1 MNYSLL
7 KKKLIENFNGVNDK
21 VCNYE
26 VEKKKKKIDLSLSME
41 RNLNKVSDW
50 EQINKNNNEDMK
62 KKNKKNEINVLNE
75 INDILNLNNSEK
87 EPTNT
92 IIKSVKSSVNIN
104 NLDKYEVSQK
114 IKKLGTALSTTIP
127 DNFINNSNNNNKLVD
142 EKKKK
147 NSNNEEVIFKENLDI
162 VESSFSAVN
171 KWRNHIDLI
180 EFVKNNLKNNEFIYV
195 KSQDGQYEKVSCH
208 RKKEVN
214 VISISLNGVLINE
227 KNETTF
233 YELSEW
239 KNYVTM
245 LNNAMRLNFIKKF
258 KLYKYYFLLKNIIK
272 YNKFKKRKEYIKEN
286 LIFLNDQMLKGLIEI
301 NSILNELNEYKL
313 LDININNM
321 SIEQFEELQNEYIYK
336 FYIFINDK
344 IKQIIAIICEY
355 CRKALNQFLKENKID
370 ENDSVVIN
378 NVNASKKGV
387 KSQATM
393 KRGRYI
399 NKKNEINKTEY
410 NQSNVS
416 KNIYIYYNKIALN
429 HCYSFYIKKFIQVCQ
444 YLCDNILRNMV
455 IQTYEYF
462 LTILNSYFVLI
473 PDKIDVKNSSETFMG
488 NGLQLY
494 DKTSKEVTNKE
505 KEKDGSCIPSNSG
518 YKPKNDIHLF
528 NVVLTIEEGKLKIFP
543 ECDLLITT
551 VEHYINES
559 IEIVNKRENFL
570 NHFKIKNLFKDEIY
584 VDDIIFKN
592 RKVDICGEGKIG
604 NEKEEIFDVESDVRI
619 QKMKIE
625 LKEKLKSVY
634 NLMVD
639 SCNEFNNI
647 ICLHN
652 KYKNIKVENI
662 DIMDVSYI
670 SGLFENLKELENKI
684 KKINKEININIFK
697 VNNNILIDYLLK
709 GINTKWGELINY
721 LPSLNKT
728 TISNLTLKLDEAY
741 NHINKT
747 PTNLCE
753 LVKYINFTNN
763 FNNDLLNIEE
773 SVESISSLFLLFKKH
788 YINISGSYTTK
799 LFHIKQKINSL
810 KTILHSDP
818 NYEIQFNSQFKD
830 LVHEIN
836 IVEKKI
842 QNFINIIKND
852 TFKFS
857 LEYSVDA
864 MESALKLV
872 TPIEQ
877 VEQVYFRNR
886 ESIDEGTNKKESID
900 GTNQTD
906 SLETPFVLDGSNEIV
921 VSEEAKKGCYIFAL
935 LEFVRINILEIKKD
949 VEKYIYYQKI
959 LKTKKNEFV
968 NFSLLK
974 NIFIN
979 TSLTVYTYFM
989 YICFDEKYKLTKIVK
1004 LDVDK
1009 LEKEIS
1015 NINVHFKKMNKNFID
1030 IKIYNECNKFYTKYE
1045 NVFKILKMLNL
1056 IYKNKKHFEMLIDII
1071 NSSDSFENVD
1081 TKMDEENCDSM
1092 EIKKV
1097 IPYEYNDIILKNLL
1111 SLDYSKNISKVENVF
1126 IEYEKEEQINE
1137 DMDIIKIELKK
1148 HKLDVSL
1155 MNKKVYYIS
1164 NIDHIITELRQ
1175 ILNKLILLGN
1185 NHSSRH
1191 IYTVVYNLSENIL
1204 TFTNILS
1211 LVKKIQNCY
1220 KHIDKYKQNEIKNV
1234 TNLDIFTNT
1243 ISSYKNIC
1251 EDFFIY
1257 PQVSKHI
1264 KKEYDVC
1271 YFRSVLE
1278 EFEKIKVD
1286 VEKYILE
1293 KKRQFPIFYLLQD
1306 KDLLNVYSDI
1316 NNLKKINIFIKK
1328 LFPQFKKV
1336 IIQNESVCGML
1347 SVDGEQII
1355 FKENIKFKKL
1365 DFLLN
1370 EIGIEI
1376 KNYVLQNIL
1385 THVNNKKFFTQLS
1398 EETYL
1403 YFININNLQ
1412 LLYILLSIYFTFIFD
1427 NFVESSRE
1435 QRKNIIY
1442 LLSKNINKIASMSIE
1457 SRVSPEVSKGSIK
1470 KYSKNVLFLLCF
1482 FTHIK
1487 DRFNLFRS
1495 SENGNVMR
1503 HSFEY
1508 LKSVKHYIKDSN
1520 YYITQFNNKIKY
1532 TYEFLDNYNYT
1543 LDLIYEWE
1551 SYGFFLQNYINNN
1564 LIMLSQNNNNKF
1576 INTSKNFS
1584 VLLGYN
1590 YVFINN
1596 VNLKKDKIY
1605 NYIACSLF
1613 SNISF
1618 YFFNANAFKE
1628 DIIQIFKTQFSKINN
1643 YLKSAKKFINI
1654 KNHEYTLNKKPLIF
1668 ISLQKNILPL
1678 SNLDLNTKNDN
1689 CQFDDLCYQFSFH
1702 KPFKKLSISFLFFIF
1717 FSNGFKKCY
1726 HLAVA
1731 TYRLFDYLLQHEELK
1746 RWIFEGRIGNLL
1758 KESVA
1763 TSEKTEYSFFMHII
1777 NYVSNFLD
1785 ANKLKEIVSTICLIY
1800 KIPMIKQKL
1809 LYKYASKIVTGSEGE
1824 ETELEDNADSFS
1836 IEPVP
1841 NLEQSRENQI
1851 KEIIKNMEKEK
1862 KLIFLKYQVVK
1873 AVELFDILS
1882 QNMKMNSKKDEGK
1895 DLNNVDVGTENKITN
1910 IIINGKE
1917 YSGISTIIYIL
1928 HNLLVNITY
1937 EECLV
1942 EKINLK
1948 YCSEDDVL
1956 KFVLRSINSFVLEK
1970 KNELAKEIN
1979 SSQKYNLLYSKFE
1992 KKSGYNN
1999 KNETKLDIQNGDSVK
2014 GDKKSKNIFV
2024 KYIKVDETKYIEKI
2038 VNYTCLENNK
2048 MCIEINK
2055 DNCEFNNIC
2064 FIYKS
2069 ENLSKISPCFFK
2081 TFHYIHVKNAVPYIP
2096 FLTFCVEKLK
2106 IYKSAQNKIIRHF
2119 EDLVIETV
2127 KFFKQEKEINA
2138 NRFETQY
2145 GDKEKREN
2153 DKLVHSS
2160 IDENGKE
2167 TKNRQVD
2174 ITESL
2179 NNSNIECQIK
2189 DKKNIETKN
2198 LEEECV
2204 FETDEETFEFS
2215 KFNEGYV
2222 SIHINTLICTFIKF
2236 IDYFLKLLVEKKKN
2250 IGNKKIID
2258 THLNNIITISFIYTF
2273 TTFME
2278 KEEREKYEN
2287 YIIKYINNISIIPK
2301 NTSFTHIYYNI
2312 ESNKILKKE
2321 KIYKNEKICLNKNTL
2336 MSNTIADK
2344 NYFFLFEDL
2353 NILSI
2358 KNFIKISTN
2367 MSIPFIIIGG
2377 PSSGKSLCIYNF
2389 LNSYIKKNKNTQQNI
2404 YNFIFRFNHS
2414 FKYTNIIH
2422 KLRKTFNLSTNQ
2434 IKEDVTIFLDDINC
2448 LSGDRVCSSFE
2459 FFYQLINQQEYFDV
2473 EENKHVSFSNC
2484 KILGTLNHEY
2494 SEPSGKKNLVL
2505 SKIYRNFFI
2514 LNISSLT
2521 PKNIHSLYFNII
2533 EYIFLKYNF
2542 CEDMINECQ
2551 NFIGC
2556 ILETF
2561 ESITL
2566 KKEKTDLS
2574 LHTNMINNIINY
2586 LLIYDKENCSNM
2598 NEIGYFFLNDMIRI
2612 FCSDVIF
2619 YDKHIE
2625 YKNIIKKN
2633 FEKYFQKYVTNDKYP
2648 LNVNIRN
2655 NTIYVEKEEQNM
2667 DTSLDINYLKT
2678 FFPVSKYEHFDIF
2691 YNDILSFIKTINTY
2705 LIFRQSNIIFLNS
2718 QNKLLE
2724 KIVSIY
2730 CYYKS
2735 CESVFLRWDDNEM
2748 KKKIRESYTK
2758 TIEKLSKI
2766 NEINSDSSIE
2776 NNIIENRT
2784 VFFGKLEFDEEYLNF
2799 VDLTLYNCNLDNLYD
2814 NFVNEHYLYIVNM
2827 LKHKERDVEGNLEN
2841 FVVSKLLDSNH
2852 YLFYANNFD
2861 SFKNAYFYKYR
2872 NLFKKC
2878 YIVHLNFYK
2887 FPQKVIFSFNLSM
2900 PIYSYVNRKTI
2911 QSLVSNLNDVE
2922 NRQLCF
2928 ISYLS
2933 SSVNKM
2939 LAMLDNKKNIP
2950 QLNRYRENAIEDTY
2964 KIYEYLNKTELNV
2977 LIEKKKEIKNII
2989 ESVQFGSNKSEND
3002 KVREKI
3008 KNIKDEI
3015 ATHRNKIRTIK
3026 RDIKKSMTK
3035 YQENIMEAKNK
3046 LNDIKEEDFEYFK
3059 HKNKNN
3065 YMGYLKILYLY
3076 INKKNDK
3083 TYIQDT
3089 FSYHYI
3095 MKYIK
3100 KIDENKINKSLIL
3113 KYENIS
3119 NVQNFLN
3126 YKFVYIIHLFIISM
3140 NDYIKKRESLKLK
3153 YESIK
3158 SLESKISLLDK
3169 QIVETCLG
3177 CVTSKVASSLLA
3189 HLLSLYS
3196 EVKLQIKQTR
3206 KELVMKSI
3214 HFGYCSGF
3222 NDKEKRTF
3230 FKLLIDKKYM
3240 YERNASDEEA
3250 SDEVPD
3256 EMDSTVNKAEEK
3268 LKHLMNHQNFINIAF
3283 LKTYKKMNL
3292 CNDNMIIYTCHMLEI
3307 IKKKINICV
3316 DPFYQIKKYFLK
3328 KIKESEKKYVYI
3340 KYYSISKMSIQSY
3353 NQDDEYKEVENGV
3366 SENFMEKISHYV
3378 ESNYVIIFKGL
3389 DADLLQILSKKCNKS
3404 FVENIYIFVSI
3415 IEQEEYIKTFLEDDK
3430 NILYVYCDYK
3440 KNNVLNLFSHY
3451 YQKCRGIPDDAKILS
3466 IEKENHLKEV
3476 TNLATRF
3483 LDKEISEEE
3492 LKKELENIG
3501 KTEKSKERGE
3511 KQFEETN
3518 FLLIYTFYVLVE
3530 TLKIINKNANFI
3542 CHRKFIK
3549 IIKSCFEEIDINN
3562 KSSYNDILNYMYFH
3576 IVTILKKTDLF
3587 IFNFLLS
3594 IYLDIF
3600 VYKFIKWTD
3609 LFLFFRNYKNKNYEK
3624 NIEYVYKND
3633 EKFLEE
3639 FKKDEKYLFTNILET
3654 NETNNN
3660 FYRKIK
3666 GNDFEIFYNTSTN
3679 LNNIYNEYYQLIDNK
3694 LDGIVEEEKCEGN
3707 SKSEEVKENDERL
3720 EPLNRIQTL
3729 SSNLNKSYTLLYIKK
3744 RELKGKLHNKYFDS
3758 EDKEAD
3764 REHRSKEVPQM
3775 YNEYKDEDVYTI
3787 LEKEKENKMS
3797 IIYYIKELEELVSSK
3812 KKIYRNVLRNIYE
3825 YPEKWNEYICSE
3837 NLKKIEFPLT
3847 ELNEPCMYFYKISID
3862 KIIKKDSLNM
3872 IINEYIF
3879 TKLSSLIYKD
3889 KKMVYNNFYNFFRHH
3904 IISSSEYESDMIE
3917 GSNKNINDNLYFFD
3931 VLKKQNYIIFLL
3943 EKNIYSNVI
3952 LNMLLKC
3959 NKSLF
3964 LDFKHV
3970 EKMSNKISNII
3981 VADIYTVSEVLAC
3994 ESFIENILKNEEK
4007 QNIGQKFFIIFYNNI
4022 NILTEKLINISFGIT
4037 LDFSFESFD
4046 FLNYI
4051 NFVFDL
4057 VEIYKLSVCSNHIY
4071 SKHLFL
4077 SILFFILI
4085 NEYAYLENMN
4095 ISFDITNEII
4105 LLVKLFSNLKG
4116 GLKNAET
4123 DKMELIAVNEDNL
4136 ICSGSEKR
4144 NERDESDR
4152 CRTFFLNYFKN
4163 FLDRLFSEKNILIKN
4178 MIESFLY
4185 NLFSLPNKNV
4195 LCNND
4200 NIFKQIPTNLIT
4212 LKEMIKYVLDNIDI
4226 FENIIQKNKV
4236 ANIYKMAYNIK
4247 LMEKIFISKYCI
4259 TNIYKKTLIFNLI
4272 LLSFDHFSSFYFVNQ
4287 PLNSTP
4293 QLNYLIQEYNMIL
4306 SRVYEMKKEIQ
4317 YYLSTSKLSKIS
4329 NEYSAKMERSLLRY
4343 KVPWK
4348 WRNFSDGEKCLYKFF
4363 EELKSKL
4370 NYIKELIR
4378 KEQKGERNVYNIS
4391 MFTNPM
4397 MFFYSVY
4404 FTHATNMNTNISELT
4419 VSLKFSEKV
4428 NENERGVWI
4437 APIKIYKSSFVKGC
4451 EKFMHQKIHNK
4462 NDIYF
4467 KVQNEEN
4474 KLEGTKLINIEKENS
4489 DNNLS
4494 KPEGKDESSIQKDN
4508 NPNIENLNEKTFSEN
4523 AINMRYSNS
4532 YMAYARKKDKDF
4544 YYDSP
4549 YILIKI
4555 KKKKESMENK
4565 KNSEHDKIR
4574 EDYENYEDTET
4585 IKDDES
4591 NSSKNIID
4599 NSINMENISSRFFDL
4614 FENKDK
4620 FDDNEFIY
4628 YCPIMKFNPYIQKD
4642 PNLQFFLPLPCIHSK
4657 IICKKHKV
4665 HMLL

>member
-7 KKKLIENFNGVNDK
+7 KKKLIENFNDVNNK
-21 VCNYE
+21 VFNYE

-50 EQINKNNNEDMK
+50 EKINKSNNEDMK
-62 KKNKKNEINVLNE
+62 KNNKKTELNVLNE
-75 INDILNLNNSEK
+75 IDDILSLNNSEK
-87 EPTNT
+87 ESTNVVT
-92 IIKSVKSSVNIN
+92 KSVKNCVDTN
-104 NLDKYEVSQK
+104 NLDKYEGSQK
-114 IKKLGTALSTTIP
+114 NKKLGTALSTTVS
-127 DNFINNSNNNNKLVD
+127 DNFINNNSNNKLVD

-147 NSNNEEVIFKENLDI
+147 NKNNEEVIFKENLNI

-227 KNETTF
+227 KNETSF

-272 YNKFKKRKEYIKEN
+272 YNKFKKRKEYIREN
-286 LIFLNDQMLKGLIEI
+286 LIFLNDQMLRGLVEI

-344 IKQIIAIICEY
+344 QKQIIAIICEY

-370 ENDSVVIN
+370 ENDSVVVN
-378 NVNASKKGV
+378 NVNVSRQGGKN
-387 KSQATM
+387 QATM

-399 NKKNEINKTEY
+399 NKKNEINKIEY
-410 NQSNVS
+410 NQSNAG

-429 HCYSFYIKKFIQVCQ
+429 HCYSFYIKKFIQLCQ

-462 LTILNSYFVLI
+462 LTILNSYFVLL
-473 PDKIDVKNSSETFMG
+473 PDKIDVKNGMEIFME

-494 DKTSKEVTNKE
+494 DKASKEVTNKE
-505 KEKDGSCIPSNSG
+505 KEKDGSCIQNNSG

-551 VEHYINES
+551 VEHYINAS

-570 NHFKIKNLFKDEIY
+570 NHFKIKNMFKSEIY

-604 NEKEEIFDVESDVRI
+604 NEKKNIFDVESDVRI

-625 LKEKLKSVY
+625 LREKLKSVY

-647 ICLHN
+647 IFLHN
-652 KYKNIKVENI
+652 KYKNIKVEEI

-670 SGLFENLKELENKI
+670 SGLFENFKELENKI

-728 TISNLTLKLDEAY
+728 TISNLALKLDEAY

-747 PTNLCE
+747 PTNLSE

-788 YINISGSYTTK
+788 YININGSYTTK

-836 IVEKKI
+836 VVEKKI

-852 TFKFS
+852 VFKFS

-877 VEQVYFRNR
+877 VEQVYFKSG
-886 ESIDEGTNKKESID
+886 EAIDEGVNKNERSD
-900 GTNQTD
+900 GTNQAD
-906 SLETPFVLDGSNEIV
+906 SVTAPFLLGGDNEIV
-921 VSEEAKKGCYIFAL
+921 VSEEAKKGCYIFEL
-935 LEFVRINILEIKKD
+935 LEFIRTNILEIKKD

-1045 NVFKILKMLNL
+1045 NVFKILKMINL
-1056 IYKNKKHFEMLIDII
+1056 IYKNKKHFGMLIDII

-1081 TKMDEENCDSM
+1081 TKMDDENCDSQ
-1092 EIKKV
+1092 EIKQV
-1097 IPYEYNDIILKNLL
+1097 ISYEYNDIILKNLL

-1126 IEYEKEEQINE
+1126 IEYEKEEQINA

-1164 NIDHIITELRQ
+1164 NIDHILKELRK

-1191 IYTVVYNLSENIL
+1191 IYTVVYNISESIL

-1220 KHIDKYKQNEIKNV
+1220 KHIDKYKQNEIKNI

-1243 ISSYKNIC
+1243 ISNYKNVC

-1264 KKEYDVC
+1264 KKEYDVY

-1278 EFEKIKVD
+1278 EFEKIKID

-1293 KKRQFPIFYLLQD
+1293 KKRQYPIFYLLQD
-1306 KDLLNVYSDI
+1306 KDLLNIYSDVSS
-1316 NNLKKINIFIKK
+1316 LKKINIYIKK

-1336 IIQNESVCGML
+1336 IIQNESICGML
-1347 SVDGEQII
+1347 SIDGEQII
-1355 FKENIKFKKL
+1355 FKESIKFKKL

-1370 EIGIEI
+1370 EIGVEI

-1385 THVNNKKFFTQLS
+1385 THVNNKKFFTHLS

-1412 LLYILLSIYFTFIFD
+1412 LLYILLSIYFTSIFD
-1427 NFVESSRE
+1427 NFVEHSYE
-1435 QRKNIIY
+1435 ERKNIIY
-1442 LLSKNINKIASMSIE
+1442 LLSRNINKIASMSIE
-1457 SRVSPEVSKGSIK
+1457 CHVSPEISRGCIK
-1470 KYSKNVLFLLCF
+1470 KYSKNILFLLCF
-1482 FTHIK
+1482 FIHIK
-1487 DRFNLFRS
+1487 DRFSSFRS
-1495 SENGNVMR
+1495 SENVNITN

-1508 LKSVKHYIKDSN
+1508 LKSVKHYIRDSN

-1532 TYEFLDNYNYT
+1532 TYEFLDSFNYT

-1564 LIMLSQNNNNKF
+1564 LIMLSQNRNNKF

-1596 VNLKKDKIY
+1596 VNLNRDKIY

-1618 YFFNANAFKE
+1618 YFFNANTFKE
-1628 DIIQIFKTQFSKINN
+1628 DIIQIFKNQFSKINN

-1668 ISLQKNILPL
+1668 ISLQKNVLPL
-1678 SNLDLNTKNDN
+1678 SNFNITTKNDTY
-1689 CQFDDLCYQFSFH
+1689 QFDDLCYQFSFH

-1717 FSNGFKKCY
+1717 FSNGFTKCH

-1731 TYRLFDYLLQHEELK
+1731 TYRLFDYLLQHDELK

-1763 TSEKTEYSFFMHII
+1763 ASEKTEYSFFMHVI

-1785 ANKLKEIVSTICLIY
+1785 ASKLKEIVSTICLIY
-1800 KIPMIKQKL
+1800 KISMIKQKV
-1809 LYKYASKIVTGSEGE
+1809 LYKYASKIVTGSEDE
-1824 ETELEDNADSFS
+1824 ETEMEDKTDSFS

-1841 NLEQSRENQI
+1841 NLEQSRENKI
-1851 KEIIKNMEKEK
+1851 KEIIKNLEKEK
-1862 KLIFLKYQVVK
+1862 KLIVLKYQVVK

-1882 QNMKMNSKKDEGK
+1882 QNMKMNSKDEGK
-1895 DLNNVDVGTENKITN
+1895 DLNNVDVRTENKITN

-1928 HNLLVNITY
+1928 HNLLVNIIY

-1956 KFVLRSINSFVLEK
+1956 KFALRNLNSFLFEK

-1992 KKSGYNN
+1992 KTSGHNN
-1999 KNETKLDIQNGDSVK
+1999 KNETKLDIQNSDSVK
-2014 GDKKSKNIFV
+2014 GDKKRQKIFI

-2055 DNCEFNNIC
+2055 ENCEFNNIC

-2069 ENLSKISPCFFK
+2069 ENLSKISPYFFK
-2081 TFHYIHVKNAVPYIP
+2081 TFHYIHIKNAVPYIS
-2096 FLTFCVEKLK
+2096 FLTFCVENLK

-2127 KFFKQEKEINA
+2127 KFFKQEKEANT
-2138 NRFETQY
+2138 NRFETKY

-2153 DKLVHSS
+2153 DKLTHSS

-2167 TKNRQVD
+2167 IKNRQAD

-2179 NNSNIECQIK
+2179 NNNSIDCQIK
-2189 DKKNIETKN
+2189 DKQNNETKN
-2198 LEEECV
+2198 LEDECI
-2204 FETDEETFEFS
+2204 FETDEEIFEFS

-2250 IGNKKIID
+2250 VGNKKLID

-2273 TTFME
+2273 TAFME

-2377 PSSGKSLCIYNF
+2377 SSSGKSLCIYNF
-2389 LNSYIKKNKNTQQNI
+2389 LNSYIKKNKNAQQNI

-2422 KLRKTFNLSTNQ
+2422 KLRKTFNLSTSQ

-2448 LSGDRVCSSFE
+2448 LSGDRVRSSFE
-2459 FFYQLINQQEYFDV
+2459 FFHQLINQQEYFDT
-2473 EENKHVSFSNC
+2473 EENKNVSFSNC

-2494 SEPSGKKNLVL
+2494 SEPSGRKNLAL

-2586 LLIYDKENCSNM
+2586 LLIYDKESCSNM
-2598 NEIGYFFLNDMIRI
+2598 NEIGYYFLNDMIRI

-2619 YDKHIE
+2619 YDKNIE
-2625 YKNIIKKN
+2625 YTNIIKKN
-2633 FEKYFQKYVTNDKYP
+2633 FEKYFPKYVTNDKYP
-2648 LNVNIRN
+2648 LNVNIQN
-2655 NTIYVEKEEQNM
+2655 NMIYIEKEEQNM
-2667 DTSLDINYLKT
+2667 NTNIDMNYLKR
-2678 FFPVSKYEHFDIF
+2678 FFPVSKYEHLDIF
-2691 YNDILSFIKTINTY
+2691 YNDILSFIKIINTY
-2705 LIFRQSNIIFLNS
+2705 LIFRQSNIIFLNH
-2718 QNKLLE
+2718 QNKLLK

-2735 CESVFLRWDDNEM
+2735 CESVFLKWNDNEM
-2748 KKKIRESYTK
+2748 KNKIRVSYTK
-2758 TIEKLSKI
+2758 RIEKLSKL
-2766 NEINSDSSIE
+2766 NEINLDTSNE
-2776 NNIIENRT
+2776 NTILENRT

-2799 VDLTLYNCNLDNLYD
+2799 FDLILYNCNLDNLYD
-2814 NFVNEHYLYIVNM
+2814 NFVNEHYLYIINM
-2827 LKHKERDVEGNLEN
+2827 LKHKEKDVEGNLEN
-2841 FVVSKLLDSNH
+2841 FVISKLLDSNH
-2852 YLFYANNFD
+2852 YLFYTNNFD
-2861 SFKNAYFYKYR
+2861 SFKNTYFYKYR
-2872 NLFKKC
+2872 NIFKKC
-2878 YIVHLNFYK
+2878 YTVHLNFYK
-2887 FPQKVIFSFNLSM
+2887 FYQKNIFSFNLSM
-2900 PIYSYVNRKTI
+2900 PIYNYVNKKTV
-2911 QSLVSNLNDVE
+2911 QSLVSNINDVE
-2922 NRQLCF
+2922 NRELYF
-2928 ISYLS
+2928 ISHLS

-2939 LAMLDNKKNIP
+2939 LAMLNNKKDIP
-2950 QLNRYRENAIEDTY
+2950 QLNHYRENADEDTY
-2964 KIYEYLNKTELNV
+2964 KIYEYLNRTELNV
-2977 LIEKKKEIKNII
+2977 LVERKKKIKNVI
-2989 ESVQFGSNKSEND
+2989 ESVQFGSD
-3002 KVREKI
+3002 KVMEKI
-3008 KNIKDEI
+3008 KDIKNEI
-3015 ATHRNKIRTIK
+3015 ATHRDKIKTIK
-3026 RDIKKSMTK
+3026 RNIKQSLIAYK
-3035 YQENIMEAKNK
+3035 ENIMEAKNK

-3059 HKNKNN
+3059 YKNKNN

-3083 TYIQDT
+3083 TFIQDT

-3095 MKYIK
+3095 MKCIK

-3113 KYENIS
+3113 KYENMS

-3140 NDYIKKRESLKLK
+3140 NDYIKKRESLKLE

-3158 SLESKISLLDK
+3158 SLESKISSLDS
-3169 QIVETCLG
+3169 QIVEVRLG
-3177 CVTSKVASSLLA
+3177 CVTSKVVSSLLA

-3196 EVKLQIKQTR
+3196 ELKLQIKQTR

-3214 HFGYCSGF
+3214 HFGYCCGF
-3222 NDKEKRTF
+3222 NDKEKRIF
-3230 FKLLIDKKYM
+3230 FKLLVDKKCM
-3240 YERNASDEEA
+3240 YERNTSDGEA
-3250 SDEVPD
+3250 SDGMSDGMPD
-3256 EMDSTVNKAEEK
+3256 EMDSTVNKGEEK
-3268 LKHLMNHQNFINIAF
+3268 LKHLMNHKNFISIAF
-3283 LKTYKKMNL
+3283 LREYKKMNL

-3316 DPFYQIKKYFLK
+3316 DPFCQIKKYFLK

-3340 KYYSISKMSIQSY
+3340 KYHSINKMSIQSY
-3353 NQDDEYKEVENGV
+3353 NQDDECKEVEKGGN
-3366 SENFMEKISHYV
+3366 ENLVEKISQYV
-3378 ESNYVIIFKGL
+3378 ENNYVIIFKGL
-3389 DADLLQILSKKCNKS
+3389 DADLLQMLSKICDKS
-3404 FVENIYIFVSI
+3404 FVENIYIFI
-3415 IEQEEYIKTFLEDDK
+3415 NMIEQEEYIKTFLENNK
-3430 NILYVYCDYK
+3430 NILYVYCDYR
-3440 KNNVLNLFSHY
+3440 KNNVLNLFSYY
-3451 YQKCRGIPDDAKILS
+3451 YQKCKGIPDDVKIES
-3466 IEKENHLKEV
+3466 VEKENHLIEV
-3476 TNLATRF
+3476 TSLATRF

-3492 LKKELENIG
+3492 LKEKLENIG
-3501 KTEKSKERGE
+3501 KAEKSKERNE

-3530 TLKIINKNANFI
+3530 TLKIANKNVNFI
-3542 CHRKFIK
+3542 NHRKFIK

-3600 VYKFIKWTD
+3600 VYKFIKWAD
-3609 LFLFFRNYKNKNYEK
+3609 LFLFFRNYRNKNYEK
-3624 NIEYVYKND
+3624 NIESVYKND
-3633 EKFLEE
+3633 EKFLDE
-3639 FKKDEKYLFTNILET
+3639 FKKEEKYLFANILET
-3654 NETNNN
+3654 NEGNDN

-3666 GNDFEIFYNTSTN
+3666 GNDFEMFYNTSSN
-3679 LNNIYNEYYQLIDNK
+3679 LNNIYDEYYQLIDNK
-3694 LDGIVEEEKCEGN
+3694 LDGVDEEEKYEGS
-3707 SKSEEVKENDERL
+3707 SKNEEAQETNERL
-3720 EPLNRIQTL
+3720 KPLNRIQTL
-3729 SSNLNKSYTLLYIKK
+3729 SANLNKSYTLLYIKK
-3744 RELKGKLHNKYFDS
+3744 RKLKGKLHNKYFDD
-3758 EDKEAD
+3758 EYDD
-3764 REHRSKEVPQM
+3764 VNRENKSNWVPQM
-3775 YNEYKDEDVYTI
+3775 YNEYKDEDVNII
-3787 LEKEKENKMS
+3787 LEKENGNKIS
-3797 IIYYIKELEELVSSK
+3797 IIYYIKELEELFSLK

-3825 YPEKWNEYICSE
+3825 CPDKWNEYISSE
-3837 NLKKIEFPLT
+3837 NLKNKIEFPMK

-3872 IINEYIF
+3872 LIQEYIL
-3879 TKLSSLIYKD
+3879 TKLSNLIYKD

-3904 IISSSEYESDMIE
+3904 IISSSEYGSDIIES
-3917 GSNKNINDNLYFFD
+3917 SNKNINDNLYFFD

-3959 NKSLF
+3959 SKALF

-3970 EKMSNKISNII
+3970 ENISKKISNMI
-3981 VADIYTVSEVLAC
+3981 VADVYTISEVLAC
-3994 ESFIENILKNEEK
+3994 ESFIENILKNGEE
-4007 QNIGQKFFIIFYNNI
+4007 QNVGQKVFIIFYNNI
-4022 NILTEKLINISFGIT
+4022 NILTEKLVTISFGIT
-4037 LDFSFESFD
+4037 LDFSFDSFD

-4085 NEYAYLENMN
+4085 NEYAHLENMN
-4095 ISFDITNEII
+4095 INFDITNEII
-4105 LLVKLFSNLKG
+4105 LLVKLFNNLKG
-4116 GLKNAET
+4116 GLKNDET
-4123 DKMELIAVNEDNL
+4123 EKMELSVVNEENL
-4136 ICSGSEKR
+4136 MCSTSEKR

-4152 CRTFFLNYFKN
+4152 CRTFFLNYFTN
-4163 FLDRLFSEKNILIKN
+4163 FLDRLFSEKNILMKN

-4185 NLFSLPNKNV
+4185 NLFSLPNKNT

-4200 NIFKQIPTNLIT
+4200 NIFKHIPTNLIT
-4212 LKEMIKYVLDNIDI
+4212 LKEMIKYVLENIEI

-4236 ANIYKMAYNIK
+4236 SNIYKMAYNIK
-4247 LMEKIFISKYCI
+4247 SMEKIFISKCCI
-4259 TNIYKKTLIFNLI
+4259 TNIDKKTSIFNII
-4272 LLSFDHFSSFYFVNQ
+4272 LLSFDQFDSFYFVNQ
-4287 PLNSTP
+4287 PLNSTA

-4306 SRVYEMKKEIQ
+4306 SRVYEMKKEIE

-4329 NEYSAKMERSLLRY
+4329 TEYSAKMERSLLRY

-4348 WRNFSDGEKCLYKFF
+4348 WRYFSDGEKCLYKFF
-4363 EELKSKL
+4363 EELKNKL

-4404 FTHATNMNTNISELT
+4404 FTHATNMNTNISELS
-4419 VSLKFSEKV
+4419 VSLKFSEKA

-4437 APIKIYKSSFVKGC
+4437 APIKIYKGLFVKGS

-4474 KLEGTKLINIEKENS
+4474 KWEDTKPLNIEKDNS

-4508 NPNIENLNEKTFSEN
+4508 NPNIENLNEKPFSEN
-4523 AINMRYSNS
+4523 TINMRYSNS
-4532 YMAYARKKDKDF
+4532 YMAYARKKDESF

-4565 KNSEHDKIR
+4565 KNNEHDKIR

-4599 NSINMENISSRFFDL
+4599 NAINMENVSNQFFDL

-4642 PNLQFFLPLPCIHSK
+4642 PKLQFFLPLPCIHSK